1 MMLNPTHK
9 SCNPRI
15 ICSSLTPI
23 KKFKK
28 KIQIEPSLH
37 KNIDKW
43 ERKTYTR
50 GAQHDKKKKLA
61 DCMVEV
67 GLSIAYPSSWI
78 LVLKLVD

>member
-1 MMLNPTHK
+1 MFKSYTHK
-9 SCNPRI
+9 KI
-15 ICSSLTPI
+15 L
-23 KKFKK
+23 K

-61 DCMVEV
+61 DCMVE
-67 GLSIAYPSSWI
+67 GGIEHSLSI
-78 LVLKLVD
+78 